1 MAMTLGPYA
10 SFIIVS
16 YALAAL
22 VVVVLTLW
30 VALDFRRQT
39 QALRDLE
46 ASGITRRSA
55 RPPGDKA

>member
-1 MAMTLGPYA
+1 MLAALGPYA
-10 SFIIVS
+10 SFIVLS

-22 VVVVLTLW
+22 VVVALTLW

-55 RPPGDKA
+55 RQPGDRS

>member
-1 MAMTLGPYA
+1 MSAALGPYA
-10 SFIIVS
+10 SFIIAS

-22 VVVVLTLW
+22 VVAALTLW

-55 RPPGDKA
+55 RPPGDRS

>member
-1 MAMTLGPYA
+1 MSTALGPYA
-10 SFIIVS
+10 SFIILS

-22 VVVVLTLW
+22 VVVALTLW

-39 QALRDLE
+39 RTLRDLE

-55 RPPGDKA
+55 RPPGDKP

>member
-1 MAMTLGPYA
+1 MSAALGPYA
-10 SFIIVS
+10 SFIILS

-22 VVVVLTLW
+22 VVVALTLW

-55 RPPGDKA
+55 RPPGDRS